1 MHRRHVPQRSCI
13 ACGNKTSKRE
23 LHRVVLTPQGEC
35 VIDEYGKAAGRGAY
49 LCQRQKCWESA
60 VRTGRLA
67 GALRG
72 EITSEDT
79 ERLAAFGRGL
89 ASAVA
94 SIG

>member
-1 MHRRHVPQRSCI
+1 MRKRHVPQRSCI
-13 ACGNKTSKRE
+13 ACGNKASKHE
-23 LHRVVLTPQGEC
+23 LHRVVRTPRGEC
-35 VIDEYGKAAGRGAY
+35 VVDENGKVPGRGAY

-89 ASAVA
+89 TSAVG